1 MKGLEIGLQFANLAS
16 VYADEGNTA
25 AACRNLREA
34 QEAYDEF
41 LRFLRTATLKASQR
55 EQVASDLPRLKD
67 QLDTL
72 RSRLKIDLPQA

>member
-1 MKGLEIGLQFANLAS
+1 MTELEVGLQFAKLAS
-16 VYADEGNTA
+16 VYADEGNTV

-34 QEAYDEF
+34 QEAYEEF
-41 LRFLRTATLKASQR
+41 LRFLRKTKLTAPQR
-55 EQVASDLPRLKD
+55 EQVATDLPRLKD